1 MKKKRNIV
9 AIIIIILI
17 TIIGVTFAYFQSN
30 VSFENAF
37 NIGIYKLVTTEVFES
52 PDRWNPGDEVPKRIT
67 TKNEGTIPAAVRVKF
82 EEKWLD
88 EDGNDITDQATEN
101 SVIFNYEDTR
111 KWVKEGEYFYYKY
124 ILEPGEKTTS
134 FLKSVTLNPALGETN
149 DIECETVD
157 DEDGTTKICES
168 VNPAFGGKYQLI
180 ITKETVQAD
189 KYKEVWDTNI
199 DLSDKKPWIT
209 EIYIQNEG
217 QLTPGDIVGI
227 GDTEDFYVIS
237 NDGEKTVLLAKYNL
251 LVANQTHDG
260 GSNFTPID
268 SNSPGYGLQSE
279 DTISYTYDSPEWKG
293 MTTFSSTDYWDDGNG
308 NIISP
313 YNANGA
319 SNDGNPYPY
328 VYDENSD
335 VYKYIS
341 GPDGY
346 ISKLIEMGA
355 PSSTTGR
362 LLSYEEAL
370 DAQQLKKD
378 GKKILASEQNWWLG
392 SSINDEIFNV
402 DAEGNIDYTYYDN
415 YVYYGVRP
423 VIEVYNDEI
432 F

>member
-1 MKKKRNIV
+1 
-9 AIIIIILI
+9 
-17 TIIGVTFAYFQSN
+17 
-30 VSFENAF
+30 
-37 NIGIYKLVTTEVFES
+37 
-52 PDRWNPGDEVPKRIT
+52 
-67 TKNEGTIPAAVRVKF
+67 
-82 EEKWLD
+82 
-88 EDGNDITDQATEN
+88 
-101 SVIFNYEDTR
+101 
-111 KWVKEGEYFYYKY
+111 
-124 ILEPGEKTTS
+124 
-134 FLKSVTLNPALGETN
+134 
-149 DIECETVD
+149 
-157 DEDGTTKICES
+157 
-168 VNPAFGGKYQLI
+168 
-180 ITKETVQAD
+180 
-189 KYKEVWDTNI
+189 
-199 DLSDKKPWIT
+199 
-209 EIYIQNEG
+209 
-217 QLTPGDIVGI
+217 
-227 GDTEDFYVIS
+227 
-237 NDGEKTVLLAKYNL
+237 
-251 LVANQTHDG
+251 
-260 GSNFTPID
+260 
-268 SNSPGYGLQSE
+268 
-279 DTISYTYDSPEWKG
+279 

-362 LLSYEEAL
+362 LLSYEEAI

-415 YVYYGVRP
+415 YAYYGVRP